1 MEAVATAAAASRGR
15 AEGAGA
21 AAVLPG
27 GVREPE
33 HHAVHVPHLPLP
45 QLLAHVLP
53 EASAVAAPESGDGL
67 LVLSARGPVVDAG
80 GAEP

>member
-21 AAVLPG
+21 GAVLPG
-27 GVREPE
+27 GVRGPG
-33 HHAVHVPHLPLP
+33 HHAVHVP
-45 QLLAHVLP
+45 QLLAPVLP
-53 EASAVAAPESGDGL
+53 EASAMASPESRDGM
-67 LVLSARGPVVDAG
+67 LVLSARGPVVDAE